1 MMELPLWVLLAP
13 AAVFLL
19 LCFRFARRPKGF
31 RFAAAVL
38 CGAAAAA
45 LCWSMLW
52 QAVFLRPT
60 LGLAGS
66 STDCRVAVLR
76 IEERTD
82 EEHLRAEVRLLEV
95 GGGKL
100 VFPVQIL
107 LSGLPESEPGDL
119 LEGKISLSA
128 DDRTGISD
136 GVPLRGYAEEE
147 LEELGHS
154 SNPRYFFASL
164 QQKLGQR
171 LYSRFERQIGS
182 VAAAVCVGDKTH
194 LSYQT
199 QENYRAAGVSH
210 LLVVSGLHLG
220 LVVQALGALLP
231 RRRILRGL
239 LMSGAVLCFM
249 ALTGFTVSVV
259 RAGVMVLLGIIA
271 PVLSESADS
280 LTSLGAA
287 VLLLTALNPAAAA
300 DIGLLLS
307 VSSVLGILAGG
318 AIYAEYLSRRE
329 ARKQKN
335 GRRQKLL
342 GYLVTPVSA
351 TLATMP
357 VLTAIGGGISIF
369 SVAVNLIA
377 VPLTTPVVILGLL
390 IALIDEIPLLL
401 IPARA
406 CGLCCGLL
414 IRFLNGLTGWIA
426 GLPFGLVYL
435 RGGYALAVV
444 LCALSLLWILTQ
456 LRTARL
462 RRILLTGGT
471 ALVLMAVALGAL
483 LGRGTVQVAAVGYT
497 QQPALVI
504 TRGDRAA
511 VLWRGGSINQNAVER
526 YLKTHGIRRLELV
539 VNCSDSDARYLWEE
553 YPQQQYLEVGD
564 VVLGEQVV
572 LLDALRLTISRQP
585 DGVLYWMES
594 PGATLL
600 CATGKTDL
608 TGQPQP
614 DFFFSGTQMPQGLAA
629 ERVLVSGS
637 EADWVERCTL
647 PLLRGDEPTVW
658 LRPSAGTTKLLG
670 VE

>member
-1 MMELPLWVLLAP
+1 M
-13 AAVFLL
+13 
-19 LCFRFARRPKGF
+19 
-31 RFAAAVL
+31 
-38 CGAAAAA
+38 
-45 LCWSMLW
+45 
-52 QAVFLRPT
+52 
-60 LGLAGS
+60 
-66 STDCRVAVLR
+66 
-76 IEERTD
+76 
-82 EEHLRAEVRLLEV
+82 
-95 GGGKL
+95 
-100 VFPVQIL
+100 
-107 LSGLPESEPGDL
+107 
-119 LEGKISLSA
+119 
-128 DDRTGISD
+128 
-136 GVPLRGYAEEE
+136 PLRGYAEEE

-280 LTSLGAA
+280 LTSLGAV

-483 LGRGTVQVAAVGYT
+483 LGRAPCRSPPWAT
-497 QQPALVI
+497 PSSRHWSS
-504 TRGDRAA
+504 RG
-511 VLWRGGSINQNAVER
+511 E
-526 YLKTHGIRRLELV
+526 
-539 VNCSDSDARYLWEE
+539 
-553 YPQQQYLEVGD
+553 
-564 VVLGEQVV
+564 
-572 LLDALRLTISRQP
+572 
-585 DGVLYWMES
+585 
-594 PGATLL
+594 
-600 CATGKTDL
+600 TG
-608 TGQPQP
+608 PP
-614 DFFFSGTQMPQGLAA
+614 FSGGAA
-629 ERVLVSGS
+629 ASTRTRWSGI
-637 EADWVERCTL
+637 
-647 PLLRGDEPTVW
+647 
-658 LRPSAGTTKLLG
+658 
-670 VE
+670 